1 MKRTTVKEI
10 FACPEAFADKEL
22 TVAGWAKTI
31 RASNAFG
38 FIVINDGSTFSDIQV
53 VIESDKLANYAELSK
68 QNVGAAFVVRGT
80 LVLTPEAKQPFEIKA
95 TEVCVE
101 GTSTPEFPI
110 QKKKTSLE
118 FLRTIPHLRPRANTY
133 KAVFRVRSEAAYAI
147 HSFFHERGFLYAHTP
162 LITTSD
168 CEGAGEMFHVTSLDL
183 ENLPKTEDGAVDYT
197 QDFFGKHTSLTVSGQ
212 LHAECYA
219 QAFANVYTFGP
230 T

>member
-1 MKRTTVKEI
+1 MERIQLKALNASYSQYDGQPV
-10 FACPEAFADKEL
+10 

-147 HSFFHERGFLYAHTP
+147 HSFFHECF
-162 LITTSD
+162 
-168 CEGAGEMFHVTSLDL
+168 
-183 ENLPKTEDGAVDYT
+183 
-197 QDFFGKHTSLTVSGQ
+197 
-212 LHAECYA
+212 
-219 QAFANVYTFGP
+219 
-230 T
+230 